1 MKTTR
6 LYDLPSK
13 WRNVIIGLRIA
24 AVLLPLLFALY
35 FWLTL
40 GSLIKVMVG

>member
-1 MKTTR
+1 MKKR
-6 LYDLPSK
+6 NLHDLPPK

-24 AVLLPLLFALY
+24 AVILPLLFLLY

-40 GSLIKVMVG
+40 GSLIQVMVG

>member
-1 MKTTR
+1 MKTKT
-6 LYDLPSK
+6 LHDLPPK

-24 AVLLPLLFALY
+24 AVLLPLLFLLY

-40 GSLIKVMVG
+40 GSLIQVMVG

>member
-1 MKTTR
+1 MKTRT
-6 LYDLPSK
+6 LHDLPPK

-24 AVLLPLLFALY
+24 AVILPLLFLLY

-40 GSLIKVMVG
+40 GSLIQVMVG

>member
-1 MKTTR
+1 MKTTS
-6 LYDLPSK
+6 LHDLPPK

-24 AVLLPLLFALY
+24 AVLLPLLLVLY

-40 GSLIKVMVG
+40 GALIQVMVG